1 MNEQNTVKLPLT
13 KDRVRNLKIG
23 DIVYLDGEIV
33 ITAGLPTF
41 KRIADFIKNG
51 EQLPIDLNNAALFH
65 LVSYNRE
72 INGKFE
78 ILYLNPTTSTRF
90 NDYMPT
96 VIKAFHLC
104 AVGGKG
110 GLGME
115 SVKAMKETG
124 CVYLSFLGAGSP
136 FLSLSIREVI
146 SVSWNDLIA
155 QYRLVKLR
163 VEGLGP
169 AIVSIDSHG
178 NSLYENVMLNAE
190 KNFTRIIDNL
200 NPKIRRLEDV
210 QLRNSP

>member
-1 MNEQNTVKLPLT
+1 MNEDKTIKLPFT
-13 KDRVRNLKIG
+13 KDQVGKLKTG

-41 KRIADFIKNG
+41 KRIIDFIKSG
-51 EQLPIDLNNAALFH
+51 EQLPIDLNNAVLFH

-72 INGKFE
+72 IDGKFE
-78 ILYLNPTTSTRF
+78 VLYLNPTTSTRF

-96 VIKAFHLC
+96 IIKTFHLC

-115 SVKAMKETG
+115 SVEAMKEAG

-136 FLSLSIREVI
+136 FLSLSIREVV

-163 VEGLGP
+163 VKGLGP

-190 KNFTRIIDNL
+190 RNLTRIINNL
-200 NPKIRRLEDV
+200 NASRL
-210 QLRNSP
+210 Q